1 MADIIHLLPDSVANQ
16 IAAGEVV
23 QRPASVV
30 KELVENAIDA
40 KATEITISIIDAG
53 RTAIQITDN
62 GVGMSET
69 DARMAFERHA
79 TSKIKDAADIFTIR
93 TMGFRGE
100 ALASIAAVSQTELK
114 TRKKENELGTKI
126 VIAGSKIESQEA
138 ESCPVGTTFTV
149 KNLFFNTP
157 ARRKFLK
164 ANKTEFTYILAE
176 IHQTA
181 LANPQICFT
190 IIKDGDLY
198 AKYPSGTLKQRI
210 ISIFGKQ
217 MDKGLLSIEDESSI
231 VKIHGFVGVPELAR
245 KATNN
250 QFFFV
255 NNRFFRQKS
264 FLGSIMRA
272 YGNLVPQ
279 KEYPPFFVFLEIDPG
294 EIDVNIHPTKTEIK
308 FSEEFNICQLL
319 EATVKYTL
327 GKSNIVPTL
336 DFSDPEDYSD
346 MFKPSSSVTVTTPPK
361 ISVNPSYNPFKS
373 NSGPA
378 YSNTPSNTRNWEKL
392 FEEYQT
398 KKTTDTE
405 QLIDFGEITEPSS
418 INLGQDLFIQSC
430 TQVQKKYIVAIIDDK
445 IYIIDIKRA
454 HYRLI
459 YNTFEETITNS
470 QNIPSQKTLLPIR
483 IEVLQQ
489 EAESLKEAIP
499 QLNQLGIDI
508 EEFGK
513 QTFVINGTPS
523 NINPETIRDTIVDF
537 ATHINE
543 NGKNFKDNW
552 QEHIVKTMAKSA
564 SLYRNPDMNK
574 EEMHHFV
581 SKLLQAKSYTI
592 TPEGQ
597 LITVIV
603 EINDLLK
610 KFN

>member
-126 VIAGSKIESQEA
+126 VIAGSKIESQEP

-181 LANPQICFT
+181 LANPHICFT
-190 IIKDGDLY
+190 ILKEGDLY

-210 ISIFGKQ
+210 INIFGKQ
-217 MDKGLLSIEDESSI
+217 MDKGLLAIEDESSI
-231 VKIHGFVGVPELAR
+231 VKIHGFIGVPELA
-245 KATNN
+245 KKTGSN
-250 QFFFV
+250 QYFFV
-255 NNRFFRQKS
+255 NDRFFRQKS

-346 MFKPSSSVTVTTPPK
+346 MFKPSNTIVTSPPK
-361 ISVNPSYNPFKS
+361 IAINPSYNPFKT
-373 NSGPA
+373 NNGPA
-378 YSNTPSNTRNWEKL
+378 YNNAPSNARNWEKL
-392 FEEYQT
+392 FEDYQA
-398 KKTTDTE
+398 KKSSSTE
-405 QLIDFGEITEPSS
+405 QTIDFGEFTEISNNEEPE
-418 INLGQDLFIQSC
+418 LCIQSC
-430 TQVQKKYIVAIIDDK
+430 TQVQRKYIVAIVDDK

-459 YNTFEETITNS
+459 YNTFEETITSS
-470 QNIPSQKTLLPIR
+470 QKLPSQKTLLPIR
-483 IEVLQQ
+483 IEVTPQ
-489 EAESLKEAIP
+489 EAETLQEALP
-499 QLNQLGIDI
+499 QMNQLGIDI

-523 NINPETIRDTIVDF
+523 NIPIETLQDTIVDF
-537 ATHINE
+537 ASSITNSG
-543 NGKNFKDNW
+543 NNFKESW
-552 QEHIVKTMAKSA
+552 QEHIVRTMAKSA
-564 SLYRNPDMNK
+564 SLYRNPEMSKD
-574 EEMHHFV
+574 EMHRFV
-581 SKLLQAKSYTI
+581 SNLLQAKSYTI

-597 LITVIV
+597 IITVIV
-603 EINDLLK
+603 ELNDLLK